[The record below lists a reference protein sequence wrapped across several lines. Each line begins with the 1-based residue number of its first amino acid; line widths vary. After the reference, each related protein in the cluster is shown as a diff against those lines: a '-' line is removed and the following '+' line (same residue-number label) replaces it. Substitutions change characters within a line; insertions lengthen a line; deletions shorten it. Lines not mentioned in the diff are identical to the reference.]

1 MRFINPKTDFAFK
14 KIFGSNESKPILIS
28 FLNAMIY
35 SGNPTITDLEI
46 IDPYLPSKVAY
57 LKDSYLDVQAKLA
70 GGQTVI
76 IEMQVL
82 NVASFAKRVVYNTA
96 KAYSTQLFRGQGYS
110 KLKPVIALTITDFEM
125 FNYDQKVIFHFV
137 FKEKERLFEYP
148 DPGMEMIF
156 IELPKFNK
164 QLDELETLTDKWI
177 YFMKNA
183 PSLEVVPSTME
194 AVTEIQ
200 QAFAIANETNLN
212 AEELKDLEDRERYI
226 LDQQGVLLKGI
237 EEGLAQG
244 IQQGI
249 QQGKQEGLAQGKQ
262 EGKQE
267 GREEGLALGMRE
279 KALEIARQLLNVL
292 DNQTISQ
299 TTGLSVEDI
308 QNLRSE

>member
-14 KIFGSNESKPILIS
+14 KIFGSNQSKPILIS

-35 SGNPTITDLEI
+35 DGNPTIADLEI
-46 IDPYLPSKVAY
+46 IDPYLASRVQY
-57 LKDSYLDVQAKLA
+57 LKDSYLDVKARLA
-70 GGQTVI
+70 DGATVI

-82 NVASFAKRVVYNTA
+82 NVESFAKRVVYNTA
-96 KAYSTQLFRGQGYS
+96 KTYSTQLMRGEGYF

-125 FNYDQKVIFHFV
+125 FDNDREVISHFL

-164 QLDELETLTDKWI
+164 QLDELETLTDKWV

-194 AVTEIQ
+194 NVSEIQ

-226 LDQQGVLLKGI
+226 MDQQGILRKGI

-244 IQQGI
+244 R
-249 QQGKQEGLAQGKQ
+249 E
-262 EGKQE
+262 E
-267 GREEGLALGMRE
+267 GREEGIALGMRE

-308 QNLRSE
+308 QNLR

>member
-1 MRFINPKTDFAFK
+1 
-14 KIFGSNESKPILIS
+14 
-28 FLNAMIY
+28 MIY
-35 SGNPTITDLEI
+35 DGNSPIADLEI
-46 IDPYLPSKVAY
+46 IDPYLASRVQY
-57 LKDSYLDVQAKLA
+57 LKDSYLDVKARLA
-70 GGQTVI
+70 GGATLI

-82 NVASFAKRVVYNTA
+82 NVESFAKRVVYNTA
-96 KAYSTQLFRGQGYS
+96 KTYSTELIGGEGYF

-125 FNYDQKVIFHFV
+125 FDNDREVISHFV
-137 FKEKERLFEYP
+137 FKEKKRLFDYV
-148 DPGMEMIF
+148 DPEIELIF

-183 PSLEVVPSTME
+183 PSLEIVPSTME
-194 AVTEIQ
+194 TVSEIQ

-212 AEELKDLEDRERYI
+212 PEELADLEARERYI
-226 LDQQGVLLKGI
+226 LDQQGILRKGI

-244 IQQGI
+244 R
-249 QQGKQEGLAQGKQ
+249 K
-262 EGKQE
+262 E

-308 QNLRSE
+308 QNLREE

>member
-1 MRFINPKTDFAFK
+1 MRFINPKIDFAFK
-14 KIFGSNESKPILIS
+14 KIFGGNESKPILIS
-28 FLNAMIY
+28 FLNALIY
-35 SGNPTITDLEI
+35 DGNPTIADLEI
-46 IDPYLPSKVAY
+46 IDPYLGSRVQY
-57 LKDSYLDVQAKLA
+57 FKDSYLDVQAKLA
-70 GGQTVI
+70 GGQIVI

-82 NVASFAKRVVYNTA
+82 NVESFAKRVVYNTA

-110 KLKPVIALTITDFEM
+110 KLRPVIALTITDFKM
-125 FNYDQKVIFHFV
+125 FDDDQEVISHFL
-137 FKEKERLFEYP
+137 FKEKKRLFEYP

-164 QLDELETLTDKWI
+164 QLDQLETLTDKWV

-194 AVTEIQ
+194 NVSEIQ

-212 AEELKDLEDRERYI
+212 PEELKDLEDRERYI
-226 LDQQGVLLKGI
+226 MDQQGILRKGI

-244 IQQGI
+244 R
-249 QQGKQEGLAQGKQ
+249 E
-262 EGKQE
+262 E

-308 QNLRSE
+308 QNLRD

>member
-1 MRFINPKTDFAFK
+1 MRFINPKIEFAFQ
-14 KIFGSNESKPILIS
+14 KIFGGNESKPILIS
-28 FLNAMIY
+28 FLNALIY
-35 SGNPTITDLEI
+35 DGNPTITDLEI
-46 IDPYLPSKVAY
+46 IDPYLPSRVSY
-57 LKDSYLDVQAKLA
+57 LKDSYLDVKAKLA
-70 GGQTVI
+70 LGQTVI

-82 NVASFAKRVVYNTA
+82 NVESFAKRVVYNTA
-96 KAYSTQLFRGQGYS
+96 KTYSTQLIRGEGYF
-110 KLKPVIALTITDFEM
+110 KLKPVIALTITDFKM
-125 FNYDQKVIFHFV
+125 FENDREVISHFV
-137 FKEKERLFEYP
+137 FKEKKRLFEYP

-164 QLDELETLTDKWI
+164 QLDHLETLTDKWV

-194 AVTEIQ
+194 NVSEIQ

-226 LDQQGVLLKGI
+226 MDQQGILRKGI
-237 EEGLAQG
+237 EEGR
-244 IQQGI
+244 
-249 QQGKQEGLAQGKQ
+249 E
-262 EGKQE
+262 E

-308 QNLRSE
+308 QNLREE

>member
-35 SGNPTITDLEI
+35 DGNPTIADLEI
-46 IDPYLPSKVAY
+46 IDPYLASRVQY
-57 LKDSYLDVQAKLA
+57 LKDSYLDVKARLT
-70 GGQTVI
+70 GGATVI

-82 NVASFAKRVVYNTA
+82 NVESFAKRVIYNTA
-96 KAYSTQLFRGQGYS
+96 KTYSTQLIRGEGYF

-125 FNYDQKVIFHFV
+125 FDNDREVISHFV
-137 FKEKERLFEYP
+137 FKEKKRLFDYV
-148 DPGMEMIF
+148 DPEIEMIF

-164 QLDELETLTDKWI
+164 QLDELETLTDKWV

-183 PSLEVVPSTME
+183 PSLEVVPQTME
-194 AVTEIQ
+194 TVSEIQ

-212 AEELKDLEDRERYI
+212 PEELSDLEARERYI
-226 LDQQGVLLKGI
+226 LDQQGIWRKGI
-237 EEGLAQG
+237 EEGREEGREQG
-244 IQQGI
+244 REQ
-249 QQGKQEGLAQGKQ
+249 
-262 EGKQE
+262 

-292 DNQTISQ
+292 DDRTISQ
-299 TTGLSVEDI
+299 MTGLSVEDI
-308 QNLRSE
+308 QKLREE

>member
-1 MRFINPKTDFAFK
+1 MRFINPKIEFAFK

-35 SGNPTITDLEI
+35 DGNPTIADLEI
-46 IDPYLPSKVAY
+46 IDPYLEVHY

-70 GGQTVI
+70 GGATVI

-82 NVASFAKRVVYNTA
+82 NIESLAKRVVYNTA
-96 KAYSTQLFRGQGYS
+96 KAYSTQLFSGQGYS
-110 KLKPVIALTITDFEM
+110 KLKPVIALIITGFEM
-125 FNYDQKVIFHFV
+125 FDNDQEVISNFV
-137 FKEKERLFEYP
+137 FKEKERLFDYV

-164 QLDELETLTDKWI
+164 KMDELETLTDKWI

-183 PSLEVVPSTME
+183 YSLEIVPSIME
-194 AVTEIQ
+194 NVSEIQ
-200 QAFAIANETNLN
+200 QAFAIANEANFN
-212 AEELKDLEDRERYI
+212 PKELADLENRERYI
-226 LDQQGVLLKGI
+226 LDQQGIFVQGI
-237 EEGLAQG
+237 KEGVAQG
-244 IQQGI
+244 REQAREKGR
-249 QQGKQEGLAQGKQ
+249 KK
-262 EGKQE
+262 
-267 GREEGLALGMRE
+267 GREEGIALGIRE

>member
-1 MRFINPKTDFAFK
+1 MRFINPRIDFAFK
-14 KIFGSNESKPILIS
+14 KIFGGNESKPILIS

-35 SGNPTITDLEI
+35 DGNPTIADLEI
-46 IDPYLPSKVAY
+46 IDPYLASRVQY
-57 LKDSYLDVQAKLA
+57 LKDSYLDVKARLA
-70 GGQTVI
+70 GGATVI

-82 NVASFAKRVVYNTA
+82 NVESFAKRVVYNTA
-96 KAYSTQLFRGQGYS
+96 KTYSTQLIRGEGYF

-125 FNYDQKVIFHFV
+125 FENDREVISHFV
-137 FKEKERLFEYP
+137 FKENKRLFEYP

-164 QLDELETLTDKWI
+164 QLDQLETLTDKWV

-194 AVTEIQ
+194 NVSEIQ

-226 LDQQGVLLKGI
+226 MDQQGILRKGI
-237 EEGLAQG
+237 EEGREQG
-244 IQQGI
+244 REQG
-249 QQGKQEGLAQGKQ
+249 L
-262 EGKQE
+262 
-267 GREEGLALGMRE
+267 EEGLALGMRE

-308 QNLRSE
+308 QNLREE